1 MHSSRW
7 IRKQSQCGFSLTE
20 ALIVVAIIGIM
31 LLFSL
36 PAIAER
42 YKGYKIRTMVN
53 ELSSDLKAARHTA
66 ITKRADVDFTVR
78 DEGDSPPNQY
88 TYTNAKGVV
97 RLVNTPEGIA
107 ITTAPASAFTFER
120 NGGLDGSAETIVLE
134 AQVSSDRIDQYTV
147 NISIVGMVTIDY
159 SAVAP

>member
-1 MHSSRW
+1 MHLSRG
-7 IRKQSQCGFSLTE
+7 IRKQSQSGFSLAE
-20 ALIVVAIIGIM
+20 ILVVVAIIGIM

-66 ITKRADVDFTVR
+66 ITRRMDVDFTVR
-78 DEGDSPPNQY
+78 DQGDSPPNQY
-88 TYTNAKGVV
+88 TYTNSKGIV
-97 RLVNTPEGIA
+97 RLVTMPENMA
-107 ITTAPASAFTFER
+107 ITSAPASAFTFER
-120 NGGLDGSAETIVLE
+120 NGALDGSAETIVLE
-134 AQVSSDRIDQYTV
+134 SQVSGDRIDQYTV
-147 NISIVGMVTIDY
+147 NISIVGMITIDY